1 MKGLKPIGEKGS
13 VIFNENLNYDVI
25 IVGAGVSGSFI
36 ANELVSQG
44 LKCLMLEAGLN
55 LNKKNYPIHD
65 VLINSKMYWSGGA
78 ELNKEG
84 SLAFLRPKVV
94 GGGSIVNQALL
105 DRFDSEVF
113 EDWKSKSKIDFFS
126 PSSLAAYYDK
136 AESNISIEEIPE
148 KARNRNAKIFMDG
161 MTKNGFT
168 AKPLKRAQ
176 KGCSDLSNN
185 DCIECLSGCRLD
197 SKQSMAVT
205 VLPLAVKNGLT
216 LISSFEV
223 KRIEPFADGVKVVG
237 LKGKKETLE
246 FKAKK
251 LVMAS
256 GAIGNSLLLMR
267 SGLKNKIPALGNNFF
282 THPQFMAL
290 GIYKEKVDSYKSSF
304 QSLKSEDPQFKKW
317 GFKLEN
323 VFAPPNGISMLLP
336 GFGKSHL
343 DLMKKI
349 PYMAC
354 IEVAVRDT
362 NPGTIKLGKNGSL
375 IIDKKL
381 GSEDE
386 KRKKKG
392 QEVIQNIFESTGA
405 YNVVHG
411 KIGVGLHLMG
421 GCPIGQ
427 DDKKSVTSPDFH
439 LHGFKNIYLADSSV
453 FPAAPGINPSL
464 TIMALSIMA
473 SEKIMKGF

>member
-1 MKGLKPIGEKGS
+1 MKES
-13 VIFNENLNYDVI
+13 VIFKENSNYDVI

-36 ANELVSQG
+36 ANELVSKG
-44 LKCLMLEAGLN
+44 LKCLVLEAGFH
-55 LNKKNYPIHD
+55 LNKNTYPIHD

-113 EDWKSKSKIDFFS
+113 ADWKSKSQVDFFNQD
-126 PSSLAAYYDK
+126 SLSQYYEK

-148 KARNRNAKIFMDG
+148 SARNKNAKVFMEG
-161 MTKNGFT
+161 MTKNGFI

-176 KGCSDLSNN
+176 KGCNSPEKR

-205 VLPLAVKNGLT
+205 VMPTALKKGLE

-223 KRIEPFADGVKVVG
+223 KRIEPYSDGVKVFG
-237 LKGKKETLE
+237 LKGKKESLE
-246 FKAKK
+246 FRAKK
-251 LVMAS
+251 LVLAS
-256 GAIGNSLLLMR
+256 GAIGNSILLLR
-267 SGLKNKIPALGNNFF
+267 SNLKKEIPALGENFF
-282 THPQFMAL
+282 THPQFMSL
-290 GIYKEKVDSYKSSF
+290 GIYKEKLDSFKSAF
-304 QSLKSEDPQFKKW
+304 QSLKSDDPQFKKW

-336 GFGKSHL
+336 GYGKNHL
-343 DLMKKI
+343 ELMKKI

-362 NPGTIKLGKNGSL
+362 NPGTIKLGKNGSV
-375 IIDKKL
+375 IVDKKL
-381 GSEDE
+381 NSEDE

-392 QEVIQNIFESTGA
+392 LEVIDQIFNSTGA
-405 YNVVHG
+405 LDIIRG

-421 GCPIGQ
+421 GCGIGQ
-427 DDKKSVTSPDFH
+427 DEKKSVTSPDFH
-439 LHGFKNIYLADSSV
+439 LHGFKNIFLADSSI

-464 TIMALSIMA
+464 TIMALSIKA
-473 SEKIMKGF
+473 SEKIAKGF

>member
-1 MKGLKPIGEKGS
+1 MRGS
-13 VIFNENLNYDVI
+13 VIFNHNLNYDVI
-25 IVGAGVSGSFI
+25 IVGAGVSGSFM
-36 ANELVSQG
+36 ANELVSKG
-44 LKCLMLEAGLN
+44 LKCLILEAGYN

-94 GGGSIVNQALL
+94 GGGSVVNQALL
-105 DRFDSEVF
+105 DRFDNEVF
-113 EDWKSKSKIDFFS
+113 GDWRTKSQVDFFS
-126 PSSLAAYYDK
+126 SQSLSSYYDK

-148 KARNRNAKIFMDG
+148 SARNKNAKFFMEG
-161 MTKNGFT
+161 MTKNGFI
-168 AKPLKRAQ
+168 AKPLRRAQ
-176 KGCSDLSNN
+176 KGCNSPEKR

-205 VLPLAVKNGLT
+205 VMPVALKNGLD

-223 KRIEPFADGVKVVG
+223 KRIEPFSDGVKVFG
-237 LKGKKETLE
+237 LKGKKDAFE
-246 FKAKK
+246 FRAKK
-251 LVMAS
+251 IILAS
-256 GAIGNSLLLMR
+256 GAIGNSILLLR
-267 SGLKNKIPALGNNFF
+267 SGFNKKIPAIGKNFF
-282 THPQFMAL
+282 THPQFMSL
-290 GIYKEKVDSYKSSF
+290 GVYKEKVDSFKSAF

-323 VFAPPNGISMLLP
+323 VFAPPNGIAMLLP
-336 GFGKSHL
+336 GFGKNHL
-343 DLMKKI
+343 EMMKKL

-362 NPGTIKLGKNGSL
+362 NPGTIKLGRNGSV

-381 GSEDE
+381 NSEDQ
-386 KRKKKG
+386 KRKNKG
-392 QEVIQNIFESTGA
+392 LEVIDKIFKSTGA
-405 YNVVHG
+405 YEVVRG
-411 KIGVGLHLMG
+411 KIGIGLHLMG
-421 GCPIGQ
+421 GCGIGQ
-427 DDKKSVTSPDFH
+427 DDKRSVTTPDFH
-439 LHGFKNIYLADSSV
+439 LHGFKNIYLADSSI

-473 SEKIMKGF
+473 SEKIAKGF